1 MGIKR
6 KLHRPLLKLEQRDGV
21 LQVVGGNNWS
31 SYLRDPYH
39 LLLTVPWIGFLA
51 IVVGFDIFLNAVFAV
66 LYLLDEDAIAGMKEV
81 NFGEAFFFS
90 VQTLASIGYGVMNP
104 QTLYANLIVTL
115 ESIASLMLFAVITG
129 IAFTRF
135 AKSSSRVMFS
145 HVVTIHN
152 YNGVPTLMFRT
163 ANERR
168 NNILEARLRVYLM
181 IDEITAEGQM
191 MRRLHELKLVR
202 DHSPVFLLSWTVMHT
217 IDQTSPLYSMD
228 KETMLRL
235 NAQVLVSLTGVDE
248 TIEGTI
254 HARHMYSASQI
265 LCDRRFVDVIHM
277 GKDGHRYLDYNY
289 FHETTAI

>member
-6 KLHRPLLKLEQRDGV
+6 KLHRPLIKLEQRDGV

-39 LLLTVPWIGFLA
+39 LLLTIPWIGFLA
-51 IVVGFDIFLNAVFAV
+51 IVMGFDIFLNAVFAL
-66 LYLLDEDAIAGMKEV
+66 LYLLDANAIAGIKEV
-81 NFGEAFFFS
+81 GFLEAFFFS
-90 VQTLASIGYGVMNP
+90 VQTLASIGYGAMNP
-104 QTLYANLIVTL
+104 QTLYANLLVTL

-129 IAFTRF
+129 ISFTRF

-145 HVVTIHN
+145 RVATLHT
-152 YNGVPTLMFRT
+152 YNQIPTLMFRT
-163 ANERR
+163 ANERQ
-168 NNILEARLRVYLM
+168 NNILEARVRAYLM
-181 IDEITAEGQM
+181 IDEITSEGQM

-217 IDQTSPLYSMD
+217 IDENSPLHNMNI
-228 KETMLRL
+228 ETMRRL
-235 NAQVLVSLTGVDE
+235 NAQLLVSLTGVDE

-254 HARHMYSASQI
+254 HARHMYSCPQI
-265 LCDRRFVDVIHM
+265 LCDRRFVDVIHT

-289 FHETTAI
+289 FHETVAI

>member
-6 KLHRPLLKLEQRDGV
+6 KIHPSLIKLEQRDGV
-21 LQVVGGNNWS
+21 LQVVGGNSWY
-31 SYLRDPYH
+31 SYFRDPYH
-39 LLLTVPWIGFLA
+39 LMLTIPWLGFVA

-66 LYLLDEDAIAGMKEV
+66 LYLLDADAIAGIEKV
-81 NFGEAFFFS
+81 GFLEAFFFS

-104 QTLYANLIVTL
+104 HTLYANLIVTL

-145 HVVTIHN
+145 RVATIHD
-152 YNGVPTLMFRT
+152 YNGIPTLMFRT

-168 NNILEARLRVYLM
+168 NNILEAKLSVFLM
-181 IDEITAEGQM
+181 IDEITVEGHR

-202 DHSPVFLLSWTVMHT
+202 DHSPVFLLSWTVMHI
-217 IDQTSPLYSMD
+217 IDESSPLYRITN
-228 KETMLRL
+228 ETMERL
-235 NAQVLVSLTGVDE
+235 HAQILVSLTGVDE

-254 HARHMYSASQI
+254 HARHMYASHN
-265 LCDRRFVDVIHM
+265 LLYDRRFIDVIHM
-277 GKDGHRYLDYNY
+277 AKDGHRYLDYTY